1 MIASH
6 QSRIRHLVGDDRG
19 AIVLLVAIALVPL
32 LAFVGLAVDGG
43 QAFAVES
50 RLIQAVDAAALAGGK
65 LIDQPDRRTADVDN
79 VLAANFPDGTLGAT
93 LTTHNSVFDDDNGR
107 VTVTA
112 SATFDTAFMRIFGWD
127 TLTVSTQTVVKTS
140 ERGMELVLVMDN
152 TGSMYDSSG
161 SDSKI
166 ETMKSAA
173 HDLVDILYGERDE
186 VRDSSGRNIFWVGLV
201 PYTSAVNVG
210 ASNTAWLANPAAA
223 ATPFGNAP
231 DATWRGCVEAETG
244 GLDQS
249 ESITAGT
256 LNPYLF
262 PPRDFNPYPTDP
274 PVRRLRTRPLDE
286 TAATNTTS
294 NSGVGPNLGC
304 GPSLTPMQRS
314 KTDVHSAIN
323 GMAAWHRGGTAT
335 NLGLVWSWR
344 MLSPNW
350 RGSWQGW
357 SGTSLTAGDMSSDLL
372 PLDYRTDDFDKVAV
386 ILTDGVNQN
395 FTCRE
400 GYCPS
405 HNDTPD
411 YSGYGM
417 AEDNRLGLSDPFN
430 EGQWASELNTRT
442 SDICSAMK
450 GQGIILYTITFK
462 VSSESIKNIF
472 RACASDP
479 TNYFDDGTTADLRR
493 TFREIAEE
501 LRKLRIS
508 R

>member
-1 MIASH
+1 MA
-6 QSRIRHLVGDDRG
+6 GEERG

-65 LIDQPDRRTADVDN
+65 LIDQPERRTADVDN

-93 LTTHNSVFDDDNGR
+93 LTDHNSVFDDDNGR

-112 SATFDTAFMRIFGWD
+112 SATFNTSFMRIFGWD
-127 TLTVSTQTVVKTS
+127 TLTVSTQTVVATN

-173 HDLVDILYGERDE
+173 HDLVDILYGERT
-186 VRDSSGRNIFWVGLV
+186 RSAIPRGATSSGSGSCPTPAPSISGRPIPN
-201 PYTSAVNVG
+201 
-210 ASNTAWLANPAAA
+210 WLADPAAA
-223 ATPFGNAP
+223 AAPYGNASG
-231 DATWRGCVEAETG
+231 ASWRGCVEAEAG
-244 GLDQS
+244 ELDQR
-249 ESITAGT
+249 EDVTVGT

-262 PPRDFNPYPTDP
+262 PPRNFNPYATDP
-274 PVRRLRTRPLDE
+274 PQLYTGTRPLDE
-286 TAATNTTS
+286 SAATNTTS
-294 NSGVGPNLGC
+294 NRGVGPNLGC

-314 KTDVHSAIN
+314 KTNVLDAIN
-323 GMAAWHRGGTAT
+323 RMAAWHRGGTAT
-335 NLGLVWSWR
+335 NLGLVWGWR

-350 RGSWQGW
+350 RATWQGW
-357 SGTSLTAGDMSSDLL
+357 NGTQSSATDMSSDLL
-372 PLDYRTDDFDKVAV
+372 PLDYGTEDFDKVAV

-395 FTCRE
+395 HTCRD
-400 GYCPS
+400 GYCPYY
-405 HNDTPD
+405 NNTPD
-411 YSGYGM
+411 YSGFGM
-417 AEDNRLGLSDPFN
+417 AEDNRLGLANPYDA
-430 EGQWASELNTRT
+430 GQWAAELDART
-442 SDICSAMK
+442 LDICTAMK
-450 GQGIILYTITFK
+450 AQGILLYTITFK
-462 VSSESIKNIF
+462 VSSESIKNTF

-479 TNYFDDGTTADLRR
+479 TNYFDDGSTADLRR
-493 TFREIAEE
+493 TFRQIAEE
-501 LRKLRIS
+501 LRKLRIA